1 MHLWKN
7 ILTTATLSSLMFGSI
22 NTSVKAQAQQVNLNG
37 TWIATSNG
45 FTFEEDGCSPGY
57 SGQTT
62 VDDKIIQQGSELDIM
77 QTGDKISLPNRTV
90 KWFNRGNSGEY
101 DTSSRGTVSGYTINI
116 ETVGSGKLGIQKDEF
131 IIESTG
137 TISEDG
143 NTIAGQYLCRIP
155 GTPRTAS
162 GSFKW
167 VRKSSLNNEQGNNS
181 TGNNN
186 DSCQLEQNSLNRELA
201 RKRKLEEHWNSL
213 KKDVYRYEEERD
225 RIKLE
230 IGALKYLKNLLK
242 ERASWPPPE
251 IYSDFFDNNKKSP
264 NPEDLPQ
271 VESISDEM
279 IERIKDPK
287 WRKIGYG
294 FKRLNVLFYVFVELY
309 NARNDYNRRKAS
321 EAVDIKINEISN
333 GSLAATNRK
342 IEETWSKLEQ
352 LQLELSNMEKTIQF
366 YQNQVANRCS
376 K

>member
-1 MHLWKN
+1 
-7 ILTTATLSSLMFGSI
+7 
-22 NTSVKAQAQQVNLNG
+22 
-37 TWIATSNG
+37 
-45 FTFEEDGCSPGY
+45 
-57 SGQTT
+57 
-62 VDDKIIQQGSELDIM
+62 
-77 QTGDKISLPNRTV
+77 
-90 KWFNRGNSGEY
+90 
-101 DTSSRGTVSGYTINI
+101 
-116 ETVGSGKLGIQKDEF
+116 
-131 IIESTG
+131 
-137 TISEDG
+137 
-143 NTIAGQYLCRIP
+143 
-155 GTPRTAS
+155 
-162 GSFKW
+162 
-167 VRKSSLNNEQGNNS
+167 
-181 TGNNN
+181 
-186 DSCQLEQNSLNRELA
+186 
-201 RKRKLEEHWNSL
+201 L